1 MPILGFRDYSFK
13 ELTRILGEAIG
24 KADLQYIQF
33 PVEQYMKEMINFG
46 VSENVADDI
55 VNMETSLKNGI
66 MNYQQ
71 RNAGNSSPTSAEV
84 FAKEV
89 FAPIYN
95 SL

>member
-1 MPILGFRDYSFK
+1 MF
-13 ELTRILGEAIG
+13 
-24 KADLQYIQF
+24 
-33 PVEQYMKEMINFG
+33 NFG
-46 VSENVADDI
+46 ISENVADDI
-55 VNMETSLKNGI
+55 VNMETSLKKGI

>member
-1 MPILGFRDYSFK
+1 
-13 ELTRILGEAIG
+13 
-24 KADLQYIQF
+24 
-33 PVEQYMKEMINFG
+33 MINFG
-46 VSENVADDI
+46 ISENVADDT

-71 RNAGNSSPTSAEV
+71 RNAGNLSPTSAEV
-84 FAKEV
+84 FVKEV